1 MPAYSHVLVV
11 LVKSC
16 GVVPLAAAAA
26 AMYSYS
32 SAGIVGRRLSVGT
45 TSNIGTT
52 AARA

>member
-16 GVVPLAAAAA
+16 GVVPLAAAA